1 MLKFIVALKRKPGM
15 TPEEFRKHY
24 ETSHVE
30 KAVELFAHLM
40 VEYRR
45 NYFTSSVAFSD
56 RDPER
61 AGRPQPEGHDVI
73 TEIYLKD
80 QAALDEFVKA
90 LSAPEIKNWFI
101 EDEKKF
107 LDRDASRM
115 GVVEIVE
122 SRVGNQARR

>member
-15 TPEEFRKHY
+15 TSEEFRNHY
-24 ETSHVE
+24 ESSHVA

-40 VEYRR
+40 IEYRR

-61 AGRPQPEGHDVI
+61 AGHPQPDGHDVI

-80 QAALDEFVKA
+80 QAALDEFLKA
-90 LSAPEIKNWFI
+90 LNKPDIKSWFI
-101 EDEKKF
+101 EDERKF
-107 LDRDASRM
+107 VDRDASRM
-115 GVVEIVE
+115 GIVEIVE
-122 SRVGNQARR
+122 SRVGNRA